1 MIGKRKL
8 AVVVSATVIG
18 GAGLTLALS
27 VGAAHAQPIATI
39 STTSAVAAN
48 SNESG
53 NNPPQG
59 GNLAEL
65 TFSVACPAGD
75 AGVVQATASEGGAGT
90 GSSSRFTCTGSAQS
104 VSATASSSSA
114 SNVADFAAGQVF
126 VGAALDITPPG
137 TAGGAWGFAAGTA
150 SIVPITQIAN

>member
-8 AVVVSATVIG
+8 AVVVSAVVIG
-18 GAGLTLALS
+18 GTGLTLALT

-39 STTSAVAAN
+39 STTSATAAN

-65 TFSVACPAGD
+65 TFSVTCPAGD
-75 AGVVQATASEGGAGT
+75 TGAVQATASEGGTGT

-104 VSATASSSSA
+104 VSATALSST
-114 SNVADFAAGQVF
+114 ADFAAGQVF

-137 TAGGAWGFAAGTA
+137 TAGGAWGYAAGTA

>member
-8 AVVVSATVIG
+8 AAVISAVVIG
-18 GAGLTLALS
+18 GTGLTLALS
-27 VGAAHAQPIATI
+27 AGAAHAQPIATI
-39 STTSAVAAN
+39 STTSATAAN

-65 TFSVACPAGD
+65 TFSVTCPAGD
-75 AGVVQATASEGGAGT
+75 TGAVQATASEGGTGT
-90 GSSSRFTCTGSAQS
+90 GSSSRFTCTGSAQP
-104 VSATASSSSA
+104 VSATAQSST
-114 SNVADFAAGQVF
+114 ADFAAGQVF
-126 VGAALDITPPG
+126 VGAVLDITPPL
-137 TAGGAWGFAAGTA
+137 TVGGAWGFAAGTA

>member
-8 AVVVSATVIG
+8 AVVVSAAVIG

-39 STTSAVAAN
+39 STTSATAAN

-65 TFSVACPAGD
+65 TFSVTCPAGD
-75 AGVVQATASEGGAGT
+75 AGTVQATASEGGTGT

-104 VSATASSSSA
+104 VSATALSST
-114 SNVADFAAGQVF
+114 ADFAAGQVF

>member
-8 AVVVSATVIG
+8 AVVISAAVIG
-18 GAGLTLALS
+18 GTGLTLALS

-39 STTSAVAAN
+39 STTSATAAN

-65 TFSVACPAGD
+65 TFSVTCPAGD
-75 AGVVQATASEGGAGT
+75 TGSVQATASEGGTGT

-104 VSATASSSSA
+104 VSATALSSTA
-114 SNVADFAAGQVF
+114 NFAAGQVF

-137 TAGGAWGFAAGTA
+137 TAGGAWGYAAGTA